1 MPKLL
6 SFEEESRQKLFIGVE
21 KLAQSVQVTLGPKG
35 RNVVLDKKFGA
46 PNITNDGVTIA
57 KEIELED
64 PFENMGAQI
73 IKEVATKTN
82 DAAGDGTTTATVL
95 AYNMIKSGL
104 KVVAAG
110 ANPMDIKRG
119 MEKAVTVAVEEIK
132 KMSRPVS
139 DNKSIEQV
147 ATISANN
154 DPFIG
159 ELIAK
164 AMDKIGNDGV
174 ITAEEAASTETSLDF
189 VLGLQFDR
197 GYISLY
203 MVTDSETMTANLED
217 AYILITDQKISS
229 MKDLLPIL
237 EATAQ
242 SRKPLL
248 IIAEDV
254 EGEAL
259 PTLVL
264 NKIRGTLNVVAVKA
278 PGFGDRRKAMLEDIA
293 IMTGGKVIT
302 EELGL
307 QLEKTTIEDLG
318 RAKKII
324 INKDNTTIIEGAGNK
339 TDIDARIT
347 QVKKQIA
354 ETTSEYDKEKLQER
368 LAKMAGGV
376 AVMKIGAATEIEM
389 KEKKARVEDALAAT
403 RAAIQEGIVPG
414 GGVTTVRVSKSLESL
429 EVSLKG
435 DQQIGVSIIRKA
447 LEAPIR
453 KIAENAGIDG
463 AIIADQAKKE
473 SANMGYDAQ
482 NNEWVDMWE
491 KGIIDPAKV
500 ERVAI
505 ENSASIAAL
514 FLTTECVI
522 ADKPGEDKMPSGM
535 PGGMPGGMGGMY

>member
-307 QLEKTTIEDLG
+307 QLEKND
-318 RAKKII
+318 
-324 INKDNTTIIEGAGNK
+324 D
-339 TDIDARIT
+339 
-347 QVKKQIA
+347 
-354 ETTSEYDKEKLQER
+354 
-368 LAKMAGGV
+368 
-376 AVMKIGAATEIEM
+376 
-389 KEKKARVEDALAAT
+389 
-403 RAAIQEGIVPG
+403 
-414 GGVTTVRVSKSLESL
+414 
-429 EVSLKG
+429 
-435 DQQIGVSIIRKA
+435 
-447 LEAPIR
+447 
-453 KIAENAGIDG
+453 
-463 AIIADQAKKE
+463 
-473 SANMGYDAQ
+473 
-482 NNEWVDMWE
+482 
-491 KGIIDPAKV
+491 
-500 ERVAI
+500 
-505 ENSASIAAL
+505 
-514 FLTTECVI
+514 
-522 ADKPGEDKMPSGM
+522 
-535 PGGMPGGMGGMY
+535 